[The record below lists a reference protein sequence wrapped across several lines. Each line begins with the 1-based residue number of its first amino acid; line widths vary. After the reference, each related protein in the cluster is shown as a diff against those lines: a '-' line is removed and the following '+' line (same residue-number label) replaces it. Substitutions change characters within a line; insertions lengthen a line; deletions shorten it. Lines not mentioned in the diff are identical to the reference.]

1 MSEYGPTGPQGVQGI
16 QGITGPQGIQGIQG
30 IQGQQG
36 FQGQAGS
43 QGLPGNTGP
52 QGIMG
57 STGPQGYIGYTG
69 PQGPYGNTGPQGP
82 VGPQGPNSGLTGPT
96 GSNSL
101 WISNTGNMYFIPAS
115 GSTGIGINTTRPNY
129 TLDISGSLN
138 VSSIANIVRTIY
150 LSNISEKIHNAVY
163 SGTANTYNLDY
174 AQSSIFFISNTPSAT
189 GLMTYNLFNLPTIT
203 DPSHSIIVSVIY
215 KGTGSNYYANS
226 VNLSTTTTISGS
238 NFVPS
243 FTSTPSIASIPN
255 TKLVVQQI
263 TYLYLGGQGYIISNV
278 NGYAS

>member
-43 QGLPGNTGP
+43 QGVQGNTGP
-52 QGIMG
+52 QGVLG
-57 STGPQGYIGYTG
+57 STGPQGYIGPTG
-69 PQGPYGNTGPQGP
+69 PQGPYGNTGAQGIPGPQGL
-82 VGPQGPNSGLTGPT
+82 QGPNSGLTGPT

-101 WISNTGNMYFIPAS
+101 WISNTGNMYFIPSS
-115 GSTGIGINTTRPNY
+115 GSTGVGINTNTPKY

-150 LSNISEKIHNAVY
+150 LSNISENIYNAVY

-174 AQSSIFFISNTPSAT
+174 AQSSIFFISNSPSAT

-226 VNLSTTTTISGS
+226 VNVSTTTAGSGTP
-238 NFVPS
+238 FVPS

-255 TKLVVQQI
+255 TK
-263 TYLYLGGQGYIISNV
+263 
-278 NGYAS
+278 